1 MKQKIII
8 RKCRKKKKI
17 EKKRSQLG
25 FTMKINSYNKAN
37 S

>member
-17 EKKRSQLG
+17 EKKTFTTWIHNENKQLQ
-25 FTMKINSYNKAN
+25 
-37 S
+37 